1 MRGRPLRDTAVGDR
15 AELTRVA
22 AAGDVAE
29 FIDSIGDRN
38 PIHQDHEYAASTRF
52 EKPIVPGMWTAALI
66 SAVLG
71 TKLPGPGCIY
81 VSQQIAFTRPVHFG
95 DRITARVEVVERLPD
110 RNRVRLKTVCL
121 NQEGEEVLV
130 GEALLS
136 PPKQAVVYTR
146 RETGPAQVAHWALQ
160 PTLWAAH
167 AAGAWARLGAAWV
180 SAWGRESAAAAPR
193 RRLDDDPGGDAR
205 TAPGNRLGAAAAP
218 TDAERA
224 DTGRRRRS

>member
-1 MRGRPLRDTAVGDR
+1 MRGRPLQDMAVGDR

-22 AAGDVAE
+22 TAGDVAE
-29 FIDSIGDRN
+29 FIDSIGDHN

-52 EKPIVPGMWTAALI
+52 EQPIVPGMWTAALI

-81 VSQQIAFTRPVHFG
+81 VGQQIAFTRPVYFG
-95 DRITARVEVVERLPD
+95 DRITARVEVAELLAD
-110 RNRVRLKTVCL
+110 RNRVRLKTVCV
-121 NQEGEEVLV
+121 NQAGQDVLV

-136 PPKQAVVYTR
+136 PPRHPVVYVR
-146 RETGPAQVAHWALQ
+146 REQGPARVAHWALQ

-180 SAWGRESAAAAPR
+180 STWQGDGLGKAAGSDAESAAAR
-193 RRLDDDPGGDAR
+193 RR
-205 TAPGNRLGAAAAP
+205 
-218 TDAERA
+218 
-224 DTGRRRRS
+224 GRS